1 MPQPAFAVLEVDA
14 DVDTLRAALHWGDA
28 DFAPTASGGCRVR
41 IEGSSDDALLRVVT
55 WLAGRHPVTVVEP
68 PSVATLVTDL
78 VARLTASISVLAPS
92 TRYTGVQRRQNE
104 AGSVREGAAVG
115 EDGVGQAEL
124 VVLGDHDRRRVR
136 RRTPGTRGRAAP

>member
-1 MPQPAFAVLEVDA
+1 MTQDTFEQRVLEVWVTTRVPLTRANVQFYTGAKRAQVDRWLDKLVGSGVLEVDA

-28 DFAPTASGGCRVR
+28 DFAPSATGGCRVR

-78 VARLTASISVLAPS
+78 VARLSPPF
-92 TRYTGVQRRQNE
+92 
-104 AGSVREGAAVG
+104 GAAM
-115 EDGVGQAEL
+115 
-124 VVLGDHDRRRVR
+124 
-136 RRTPGTRGRAAP
+136 P